1 MKHIAA
7 YALLTLAGK
16 ENITADDVERY
27 LKEAGVSSD
36 SESIK
41 LMISKFE
48 GKKFHELVKG
58 GLDKLATLGSAAPA
72 GGAGPA
78 GGKAAEVK
86 AAVEEKKEEVEDV
99 DMGGLFGGD
108 DEY

>member
-16 ENITADDVERY
+16 ENITADDVERL

-36 SESIK
+36 SEK
-41 LMISKFE
+41 VKQMIASFE
-48 GKKFHELVKG
+48 GKKFEELVAG
-58 GLDKLATLGSAAPA
+58 GLAKMTSMGPAAPA
-72 GGAGPA
+72 GGAAPA
-78 GGKAAEVK
+78 KA

>member
-7 YALLTLAGK
+7 YALLVLAKK
-16 ENITADDVERY
+16 ENITADDVERL
-27 LKEAGVSSD
+27 LKESGVSCD
-36 SESIK
+36 SEKVKS
-41 LMISKFE
+41 MIAAFE
-48 GKKFHELVKG
+48 GKKFEELVQT
-58 GLDKLATLGSAAPA
+58 GLSKMASMGPAAPA
-72 GGAGPA
+72 GGAGKAGAPA
-78 GGKAAEVK
+78 